1 MLNEST
7 SNEKRF
13 AISALDMPRS
23 NKENGLGKVAAVEKD
38 LSSNP
43 LVVQSPKLVE
53 CAFSHLT
60 CKPRWPTI
68 ERISHELN
76 YVWLSRTVLSLQ
88 SP

>member
-13 AISALDMPRS
+13 VISVLDMPRS

-60 CKPRWPTI
+60 CKPRWPAFG
-68 ERISHELN
+68 RISRELN